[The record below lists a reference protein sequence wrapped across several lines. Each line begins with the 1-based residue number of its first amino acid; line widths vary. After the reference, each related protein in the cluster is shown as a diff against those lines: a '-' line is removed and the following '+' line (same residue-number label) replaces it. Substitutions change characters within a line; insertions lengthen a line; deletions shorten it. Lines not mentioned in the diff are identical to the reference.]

1 MDVNLPKPDISPS
14 LARRCLVM
22 ICVLNLV
29 IAVVMHLQM
38 PLPPHSSHDGFLL
51 VPQLQKLM
59 LGSSPDDP
67 LFGMFSPTWFSP
79 HSLSGGDTG
88 WSGFFERVFGN
99 VQSHTWIDAPHPLA
113 IAAAMSIVVPAG
125 TIVPALVLAGYLVVL
140 LVALYDIGAQVASR
154 RVGIMAAVI
163 ATGSP
168 ALFGTVRYI
177 EPHLPIA
184 AITTLV
190 VALLLRTQGLRMVWV
205 CIATSFT
212 LWTLSRTG
220 EGSGDAVIAGLIV
233 VGPVI
238 ATIVQSDR
246 SLSGARWSLGFLGL
260 SVPFLCLADLSWMI
274 DAMERVTRAFAD
286 PVVQTDVVEKGGILS
301 HPLGWMSSYGILM
314 VTDYLRP
321 ALALFVPLGLWGLRR
336 SKIQHRWVI
345 GLWFLVPF
353 LALSWM
359 QRKASW
365 YGIGLVPPFVLW
377 LAIGL
382 DSFNT
387 KWVRRSVAMVAV
399 VQLLLF
405 SLVRESSFSG
415 VVSLLRDPV
424 PIHDWRL
431 RRIDLLRPMDSVSD
445 HRVVSDLDEL
455 VSWMRAQNETKPIA
469 MVTMGTQHDYASRYY
484 LSMNLPGVEVVNLT
498 DPRVR
503 KVRYRSLHPDDFS
516 VFIFLDEGFH
526 TWPPDSEQKD
536 WLSKN
541 LRCSDDD
548 PVDPFLGAVWSREPV
563 VQNGIYVLTSRVGG
577 DLEAGQVWAGLK
589 VPPISETGLCGE

>member
-1 MDVNLPKPDISPS
+1 MNLPEPDISPAV
-14 LARRCLVM
+14 ARQCLVVV
-22 ICVLNLV
+22 CLLNLV
-29 IAVVMHLQM
+29 VAMVMHLQM

-51 VPQLQKLM
+51 VPQLQQLL
-59 LGSSPDDP
+59 LGASPDDP

-113 IAAAMSIVVPAG
+113 LAAAISIVAPVGPIIPAF
-125 TIVPALVLAGYLVVL
+125 VLAIYLVVL
-140 LVALYDIGAQVASR
+140 VVALYDIGAHIASR

-163 ATGSP
+163 ATGCP
-168 ALFGTVRYI
+168 ALFGTARYI

-190 VALLLRTQGLRMVWV
+190 VALLLRTRGLQRAWV
-205 CIATSFT
+205 CIATSLA

-246 SLSGARWSLGFLGL
+246 RLSGVKWSLGFLCL
-260 SVPFLCLADLSWMI
+260 SVPFLYLADLRWMI
-274 DAMERVTRAFAD
+274 EAMERVTRAFAD
-286 PVVQTDVVEKGGILS
+286 PAVQTDVVEKGGILS

-321 ALALFVPLGLWGLRR
+321 VLALFVPMGLWGLRR
-336 SKIQHRWVI
+336 AKIEHRWVV
-345 GLWFLVPF
+345 GLWLLVPF

-382 DSFNT
+382 DSLGL
-387 KWVRRSVAMVAV
+387 KWVRRSVMSVAV
-399 VQLLLF
+399 LQLLLF
-405 SLVRESSFSG
+405 SFVRETSFSG
-415 VVSLLRDPV
+415 GISLLRDPV

-431 RRIDLLRPMDSVSD
+431 RRIDLLRPMDTGAD
-445 HRVVSDLDEL
+445 QRVVSDLDGL
-455 VSWMRAQNETKPIA
+455 VSWMKTQKETRPVA
-469 MVTMGTQHDYASRYY
+469 LVTMGTQHDYAARYY

-503 KVRYRSLHPDDFS
+503 RLRYRSLHPDDFS
-516 VFIFLDEGFH
+516 VFIFLDEGFNN
-526 TWPPDSEQKD
+526 WPPDSEQTD
-536 WLSKN
+536 WLRKN
-541 LRCSDDD
+541 LQCSEDD
-548 PVDPFLGAVWSREPV
+548 PVDRFLGAVWNRDPV
-563 VQNGIYVLTSRVGG
+563 EQDGMYVLTSRVGG
-577 DLEAGQVWAGLK
+577 ELEAGQVWSGLSA
-589 VPPISETGLCGE
+589 PPISENGLCGE